1 MRRIRTH
8 QSAITS
14 LRHSH
19 RATRASAARLPE
31 STGVPARRSIG
42 ARLRSQLGVVVLL
55 ALIGACG
62 SNGASQAGSVAV
74 SEGDEAVATD
84 TGVEIAL
91 TAPES
96 SVECDQLATIVD
108 LGAALGTGLQV
119 DQGGHLV
126 EPGFTKCIYD
136 EVGGDLRLEVWVY
149 SGADPTAGGG
159 TDIVE
164 LANDTAEYANDD
176 NDGQVGTMSDIETV
190 PIGDWAYSGSV
201 PVIDGSSVIMG
212 VNGFILALDDY
223 QSSNRSGVE
232 AVATLIAERWSAG
245 PEGTITVGAGAASTA
260 AVPAVPTG
268 TICDAVLAGWTLS
281 DEGLA
286 AALARNGSE
295 PLEVVY
301 VLDDGRM
308 LVEGWDSDIG
318 PFWYL
323 WQSGRLT
330 EVPHEEWLS
339 MTSRQSPAYE
349 ATYARLYTNG
359 GDLSCAVEGFGD

>member
-1 MRRIRTH
+1 MVG
-8 QSAITS
+8 
-14 LRHSH
+14 
-19 RATRASAARLPE
+19 LPE
-31 STGVPARRSIG
+31 STARRSI
-42 ARLRSQLGVVVLL
+42 AVRLRSQLGIVVLL
-55 ALIGACG
+55 GLIAACG
-62 SNGASQAGSVAV
+62 SNGATQAGSAAV

-96 SVECDQLATIVD
+96 SVECDQLATIGD
-108 LGAALGTGLQV
+108 LGVALGAGLQV

-136 EVGGDLRLEVWVY
+136 EVGGDLRLQVWVY
-149 SGADPTAGGG
+149 SGAGPTAGGG

-176 NDGQVGTMSDIETV
+176 DGPVGAMSDIESV
-190 PIGDWAYSGSV
+190 PVGDWAYSGSV

-212 VNGFILALDDY
+212 VNGFIITVDDY

-245 PEGTITVGAGAASTA
+245 PDGTITVGAGSASTTT
-260 AVPAVPTG
+260 VPVAPTG
-268 TICDAVLAGWTLS
+268 TICDAVLAGWTLG

-295 PLEVVY
+295 PLEVLY

-308 LVEGWDSDIG
+308 LIEGWDSDIG

-330 EVPHEEWLS
+330 EVANEEWLS
-339 MTSRQSPAYE
+339 LINRQNPAYE
-349 ATYARLYTNG
+349 ATYARLSTNG
-359 GDLSCAVEGFGD
+359 RELSCAVYGFGD

>member
-1 MRRIRTH
+1 M
-8 QSAITS
+8 
-14 LRHSH
+14 
-19 RATRASAARLPE
+19 
-31 STGVPARRSIG
+31 
-42 ARLRSQLGVVVLL
+42 
-55 ALIGACG
+55 LIAACG
-62 SNGASQAGSVAV
+62 SSGVRQAGSAAV

-108 LGAALGTGLQV
+108 LGAALGNGLQV
-119 DQGGHLV
+119 DQIGHLV
-126 EPGFTKCIYD
+126 EPGFTKCRYD

-164 LANDTAEYANDD
+164 LANDTAEFANDD
-176 NDGQVGTMSDIETV
+176 DGQVGVMSDIKSV

-212 VNGFILALDDY
+212 VNGFIITLDDY

-232 AVATLIAERWSAG
+232 AVATLIAEGWSAG
-245 PEGTITVGAGAASTA
+245 PDGTITVGAGSASTTA
-260 AVPAVPTG
+260 APTG
-268 TICDAVLAGWTLS
+268 TICDAVLAGWTLG

-330 EVPHEEWLS
+330 EVAHEEWLS
-339 MTSRQSPAYE
+339 LISRQNPAYE
-349 ATYARLYTNG
+349 ATYARLYRNG
-359 GDLSCAVEGFGD
+359 GDLSCAVESSGD